1 MTSETETLSQDV
13 LNEYLREKNVNQ
25 LFVQIVEAMLIEKP
39 ENPITFTFQYLM
51 KKYPS
56 DCVMEG
62 GGAAAAEPAAA
73 AEDEP
78 EYDPT
83 DEEDEDEMGD
93 MEEFV
98 PVVKSKGRKQ
108 SVMSSSVKVDADWKP
123 PEYPKSEAEAA
134 MLTDRIGKNLLMKH
148 LGPKDVNIF
157 VKAFQPM
164 NFEQGTNIITQGAE
178 GDLFYVIEEGTADI
192 IIEGVND
199 GKPVASYPNAEGRD
213 YFGELALLY
222 NAPRA
227 ATVCAATP
235 VKAWALD
242 RVTFKT
248 IMQDSATK
256 QTDSNNAFLVKVPIL
271 QTMSDGDRM
280 QLADALKPQMFQP
293 GEVIITQG
301 EEGNTF
307 YIIEEG
313 GVVCTKDGKKVSDEL
328 GTGAIFGELAL
339 LKGDKRAATVTAIKP
354 TTCLTVDRATF
365 NRILG
370 PLGDILAQNQ
380 EVYAKFMA

>member
-1 MTSETETLSQDV
+1 
-13 LNEYLREKNVNQ
+13 
-25 LFVQIVEAMLIEKP
+25 
-39 ENPITFTFQYLM
+39 
-51 KKYPS
+51 
-56 DCVMEG
+56 
-62 GGAAAAEPAAA
+62 
-73 AEDEP
+73 
-78 EYDPT
+78 
-83 DEEDEDEMGD
+83 MG
-93 MEEFV
+93 
-98 PVVKSKGRKQ
+98 
-108 SVMSSSVKVDADWKP
+108 
-123 PEYPKSEAEAA
+123 
-134 MLTDRIGKNLLMKH
+134 
-148 LGPKDVNIF
+148 
-157 VKAFQPM
+157 
-164 NFEQGTNIITQGAE
+164 
-178 GDLFYVIEEGTADI
+178 EEGTADI
-192 IIEGVND
+192 LIEGV
-199 GKPVASYPNAEGRD
+199 GKVASYPNPEGRD

-256 QTDSNNAFLVKVPIL
+256 QTDSNNAFLQKVPIL

-280 QLADALKPQMFQP
+280 QLADALKPAYFQA

-307 YIIEEG
+307 YIIEDG
-313 GVVCTKDGKKVSDEL
+313 GVVCTQNGKKVSDEL

-339 LKGDKRAATVTAIKP
+339 LKGDKRAATVTAIKS